1 VNREPHEICEQ
12 KLMLLAKVL
21 DTVRKWAYSAD
32 NSPPMNEPNPIAP
45 PVETAPL
52 PAYKDRSTGLVVFGI
67 MTLLLGCLAGLF
79 VPLMLFGQMMAAKAP
94 DAPPVN
100 HATMLPGMAVYGLL
114 AVSLVWLGI
123 GSIKARRWARALLL
137 IFSWSWL
144 VMGILMTAITP
155 FFMAKVFANL
165 PPNAKTGQPA
175 MPPAAITGTIVF
187 MVLFFA
193 VFFVVM
199 PAVWT
204 FFYNSRHVKA
214 TCEARDPVTRWT
226 DACPLP
232 VLAFCLWT
240 WLAVPMMLFMPLT
253 GHAVM
258 PCFGMFVSGL
268 PAALFCLVVAAIWGT
283 AGWWLYRLDVRGWW
297 LIFVAMVLFMVSA
310 LLTYA
315 HHDIIEM
322 YQLQGLPQA
331 QIDQIQKTGLLT
343 GNRMSW
349 FTALFTLPFLGYL
362 LFIKKYL
369 SKV

>member
-1 VNREPHEICEQ
+1 
-12 KLMLLAKVL
+12 
-21 DTVRKWAYSAD
+21 
-32 NSPPMNEPNPIAP
+32 MNEQNPAIP
-45 PVETAPL
+45 PVEAASA
-52 PAYKDRSTGLVVFGI
+52 PAYKDRSTGLMIFGI
-67 MTLLLGCLAGLF
+67 LTLLLGCLAGLF

-94 DAPPVN
+94 NAPPTN
-100 HATMLPGMAVYGLL
+100 TAAILPAMFIYIML
-114 AVSLVWLGI
+114 AVALIWLGI

-144 VMGILMTAITP
+144 VMGIFMTVITP
-155 FFMAKVFANL
+155 FVMAKAFANL
-165 PPNAKTGQPA
+165 PANTQNGQPA
-175 MPPAAITGTIVF
+175 MPPAAITGMIVF

-193 VFFVVM
+193 IFFVVV

-232 VLAFCLWT
+232 VLGFCLWLLFGVP
-240 WLAVPMMLFMPLT
+240 WLLVMPLT

-258 PCFGMFVSGL
+258 PFFGIFLIGL
-268 PAALFCLVVAAIWGT
+268 PGSLFCLAIAAIWGY
-283 AGWWLYRLDVRGWW
+283 AAWLLYRLDVRGWW
-297 LIFVAMVLFMVSA
+297 LILIALVVFMVSA
-310 LLTYA
+310 LMTYA

-322 YQLQGLPQA
+322 YQLMGYPQA
-331 QIDQIQKTGLLT
+331 QIEQIQKMGLFT

-349 FTALFTLPFLGYL
+349 MVALCSLPFVGYL

-369 SKV
+369 RKT